1 MKKLF
6 LFSMMCIMALA
17 LNAQRCAV
25 LDFQVGTGV
34 TEEDIE
40 GISFEFRSKFNPSG
54 YKMLERSQVN
64 RAIQQFGYKTTD
76 MTSQQV
82 LKVGRSL
89 DASII
94 VVGTMNKFMDEYSVE
109 IRAIDVSSG
118 RTIASEGSNFERTA
132 YRSSMQNA
140 AQSLSGKLSSDH
152 RSTETSTST
161 SSSST
166 TSKYVDLG
174 LPSGTKWKDKNEVG
188 FFTYDQAMSRFGS
201 NVPEKWQWQELISN
215 CEWIWTDGG
224 YKVVGRNGNS
234 IFLPAKGMIN
244 DEGNLRFSDCGY
256 YWSATIKE
264 NWKERWGYNIVW
276 RLGFSW
282 NEIDMDSYVDYY
294 GRSVRLIKH

>member
-6 LFSMMCIMALA
+6 LLSMMCLMALT

-40 GISFEFRSKFNPSG
+40 GISFEFRSRFNPSG
-54 YKMLERSQVN
+54 YKMLERGQIN
-64 RAIQQFGYKTTD
+64 RAIQKFGHKTTD

-132 YRSSMQNA
+132 YRSSMQKA
-140 AQSLSGKLSSDH
+140 AQNLSNKLSS
-152 RSTETSTST
+152 EQGG
-161 SSSST
+161 SSSS
-166 TSKYVDLG
+166 SSFSSGSSQYVDLG
-174 LPSGTKWKDKNEVG
+174 LPSGTLWKSKNEAGG
-188 FFTYDQAMSRFGS
+188 FYTFGQAISKFG
-201 NVPEKWQWQELISN
+201 NKIPAKWQWQELISS
-215 CEWIWTDGG
+215 CQWVWTGGG
-224 YKVVGRNGNS
+224 YKVIGVNGNS
-234 IFLPAKGMIN
+234 IYLPATGWCTCEM
-244 DEGNLRFSDCGY
+244 NLSMVGEDGF
-256 YWSATIKE
+256 YWSSTTEGTGNA
-264 NWKERWGYNIVW
+264 W
-276 RLGFSW
+276 RLGFAW
-282 NEIDMDSYVDYY
+282 NEIDMDYY
-294 GRSVRLIKH
+294 DQCFGRSVRLVQSNQ